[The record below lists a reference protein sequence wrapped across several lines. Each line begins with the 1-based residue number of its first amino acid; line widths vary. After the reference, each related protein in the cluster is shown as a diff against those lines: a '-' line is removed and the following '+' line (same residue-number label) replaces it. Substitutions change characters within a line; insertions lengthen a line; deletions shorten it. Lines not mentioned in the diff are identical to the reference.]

1 MEGWCGQSRYYI
13 KKFNAIL
20 DLEKK
25 SELLKVIHEA
35 KEELKPNKECDHLFQ
50 SEKFNTGVI
59 VKHNKEHIHCLSST
73 DTPGEIM
80 CTVCEDTFKASR
92 ACRVINHCFHKTHTL
107 KLKKKQTDNSGQ
119 RTNLQDYTKEGDN
132 ESTIVRRVQ
141 QFVAQQIALKGL
153 PFTAGICV
161 IMNIPKNSIK
171 KISGKNG

>member
-1 MEGWCGQSRYYI
+1 MLMEGWCGQSRSYI

-59 VKHNKEHIHCLSST
+59 IKHNKEHIHCLSST
-73 DTPGEIM
+73 DTHGVIR

-107 KLKKKQTDNSGQ
+107 KLKKKQTDNSQQ

-161 IMNIPKNSIK
+161 IMNIPKIV
-171 KISGKNG
+171 